1 MKPIGPTVKGSVT
14 CTECLELY
22 WEGAIHTC
30 PVGVRTARKPTA
42 DEQAGCRDDDDE

>member
-1 MKPIGPTVKGSVT
+1 MRPIGPTVKGVAT
-14 CTECLELY
+14 CPACLELY

-42 DEQAGCRDDDDE
+42 DEQAGDYGDDDE